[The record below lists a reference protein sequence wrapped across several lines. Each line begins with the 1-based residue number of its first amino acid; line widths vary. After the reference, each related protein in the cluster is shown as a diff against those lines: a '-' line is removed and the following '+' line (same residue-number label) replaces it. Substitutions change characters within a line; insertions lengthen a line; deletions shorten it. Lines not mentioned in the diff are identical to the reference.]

1 MPHSVTVETLVD
13 KVNSYLP
20 TRDGAVIRR
29 AYDVAVQAHSGQMRR
44 DGTPYI
50 SHCLATAD
58 ILADLGLDPDTVAAG
73 LLHDTIEDTP
83 LKLEEI
89 QAQFGDEIA
98 HMVDGVTKLSRF
110 SGHSRDDAQNEN
122 LRKMFLAMAEDVRVV
137 LIKLA
142 DRLHN
147 MRTLGAKEDEAQRR
161 IARETMDIYAPLA
174 NRLGIGQIKW
184 ELEDLS
190 FRYLDSKKYYEIRE
204 QLAVRRAERE
214 KWVADVIETLAER
227 LAEEGIQAQ
236 INGRPKHIYSI
247 YRKMSRKEVPMEQI
261 YDLHAVRV
269 LVNEEF
275 ECYTV
280 LGIVHKLW
288 AMIPGEFDDYISRPK
303 GNNYRSL
310 HTAIIGPGGRPVEVQ
325 IRTFKMHEE
334 AEYGVAAHWRYKEG
348 GRADPKLDQKIAW
361 LRQLLDWRK
370 DIEGAAA
377 YVDALKSDVLGDKV
391 YVFTPKGKII
401 ELPIGS
407 TPIDFAYHIHSEVGD
422 HCRGAL
428 INGKLV
434 PLNYQLHTGDRVEI
448 RTAKQGGPSRDWLNE
463 NLGYVKSARAREKIR
478 NYFRRLERDQNIR
491 AGREMLEKELKRLG
505 LDKISYESIAK
516 EFKYERLEDL
526 LAAIGDGTLTVS
538 QIATRMSETTKEKPE
553 EVVLPAASPPS
564 KIQHAGA
571 TIDGLGNLWTR
582 AARCCNPLP
591 GEEVVG
597 FVTAG
602 RGVTLH
608 RPDCA
613 QLQRMDPDR
622 LVRALWPRDDTQM
635 IQVAMQVV
643 AMDRPGLVRD
653 IADVVAKEKVNMT
666 SVRTDTNRRGRT
678 AQITAVLEVSGIA
691 QFSRIL
697 DKVRQVPNV
706 LEAQRV

>member
-1 MPHSVTVETLVD
+1 MPHVPTVEELVD
-13 KVNSYLP
+13 KVNSHLP

-29 AYDVAVQAHSGQMRR
+29 AYEVAEQAHRGVMRD

-50 SHCLATAD
+50 CHCLATAD

-98 HMVDGVTKLSRF
+98 HMVDGVTKLTRM
-110 SGHSRDDAQNEN
+110 GAQSRDDAQNES
-122 LRKMFLAMAEDVRVV
+122 LRKMFVAMAEDVRVV

-147 MRTLGAKEDEAQRR
+147 MRTLGAKAGEAQERK
-161 IARETMDIYAPLA
+161 AKETMDIYAPLA

-190 FRYLDSKKYYEIRE
+190 FRYLDPKKYYEIRE
-204 QLAVRRAERE
+204 QLAVRRVERE
-214 KWVADVIETLAER
+214 KWVADVIETLREQI
-227 LAEEGIQAQ
+227 AEEGIQAQ
-236 INGRPKHIYSI
+236 ISGRPKHIYSI
-247 YRKMSRKEVPMEQI
+247 YRKMQRKDVPMEQI

-269 LVNEEF
+269 LVNDEH
-275 ECYTV
+275 ECYAV

-288 AMIPGEFDDYISRPK
+288 TMIPGEFDDYISRPK

-348 GRADPKLDQKIAW
+348 GRADPKQDQKIAW

-370 DIEGAAA
+370 DVEGAAA

-407 TPIDFAYHIHSEVGD
+407 TPIDFAYHIHTEVGD
-422 HCRGAL
+422 HCRGAMV
-428 INGKLV
+428 NGKLV
-434 PLNYQLHTGDRVEI
+434 SLNYQLHTGDRVEI

-516 EFKYERLEDL
+516 EFKYDRLEDL

-553 EVVLPAASPPS
+553 EIVLPPPS
-564 KIQHAGA
+564 SPAKLQQAGA

-582 AARCCNPLP
+582 AARCCNPVP

-608 RPDCA
+608 RPDCP
-613 QLQRMDPDR
+613 QLGRMDPDR